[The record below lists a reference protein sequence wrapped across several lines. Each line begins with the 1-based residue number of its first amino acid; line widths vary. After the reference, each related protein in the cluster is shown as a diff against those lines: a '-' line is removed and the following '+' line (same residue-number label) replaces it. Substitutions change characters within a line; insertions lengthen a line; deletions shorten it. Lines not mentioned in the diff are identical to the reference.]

1 MSKSIDH
8 DQLFK
13 QLLTTF
19 FLEFLELFTP
29 EFFAAIDPASLEI
42 LPLEYFTD
50 IDAGERKAMDVIIRV
65 NLLGRP
71 NAPESSR
78 VSVVVNCEHQS
89 TTKADF
95 NRRLF
100 FYFAQLHRKYLQ
112 PVYPIA
118 LFSFDEPYRPE
129 RDSYQVRVPGL
140 QVMDFNFLTIQLNRL
155 DWRTFLTQR
164 NPVAAA
170 LMAKMKID
178 PADRPKVKVECLRMI
193 ANLKLDKARTFQL
206 SGFIDNYLQ
215 LNPVEK
221 QQFQVEVDKIKLPTE
236 REDVM
241 ELTTS
246 WKEEGIVQGR
256 EFEARLL
263 VIKQLT
269 RKFGNLSPELL
280 ARVNGLSIDRVE
292 ALAEDLLDFTSVGD
306 LERWLDA

>member
-1 MSKSIDH
+1 
-8 DQLFK
+8 LPR
-13 QLLTTF
+13 L
-19 FLEFLELFTP
+19 P
-29 EFFAAIDPASLEI
+29 PVGFANDPSSLEI

-71 NAPESSR
+71 NAPASSR

-129 RDSYQVRVPGL
+129 KDSYQVRVPGL

-155 DWRTFLTQR
+155 DWREFLSQP

-170 LMAKMKID
+170 LMAKMEIE
-178 PADRPKVKVECLRMI
+178 PADRPRVKVECLRMI
-193 ANLKLDKARTFQL
+193 ANLKLDKARTFL
-206 SGFIDNYLQ
+206 ISGFIDNYLR
-215 LNPVEK
+215 LNPIEE
-221 QQFQVEVDKIKLPTE
+221 QQFQVEVDKIKLPQE
-236 REDVM
+236 RETVM

-246 WKEEGIVQGR
+246 WMERGIVQGR
-256 EFEARLL
+256 ELGERSL

-269 RKFGNLSPELL
+269 RKIGNLSPELL
-280 ARVNGLSIDRVE
+280 ARVNSLSIDRVE
-292 ALAEDLLDFTSVGD
+292 ALAEDLLDFTSMSD
-306 LERWLDA
+306 LERWLAV

>member
-1 MSKSIDH
+1 
-8 DQLFK
+8 
-13 QLLTTF
+13 
-19 FLEFLELFTP
+19 
-29 EFFAAIDPASLEI
+29 
-42 LPLEYFTD
+42 
-50 IDAGERKAMDVIIRV
+50 
-65 NLLGRP
+65 
-71 NAPESSR
+71 
-78 VSVVVNCEHQS
+78 VVNCEHQS

-129 RDSYQVRVPGL
+129 KDSYQVRVPGL

-155 DWRTFLTQR
+155 DWRAFLTQR

-193 ANLKLDKARTFQL
+193 ANLKLDQARTFQL
-206 SGFIDNYLQ
+206 SSFIDNYLQ
-215 LNPVEK
+215 LNSVEK

-236 REDVM
+236 RENVM
-241 ELTTS
+241 EITTS

-256 EFEARLL
+256 ELGERSLT
-263 VIKQLT
+263 IKLLT
-269 RKFGNLSPELL
+269 RKLGNLAPELL

-306 LERWLDA
+306 LERWLAV